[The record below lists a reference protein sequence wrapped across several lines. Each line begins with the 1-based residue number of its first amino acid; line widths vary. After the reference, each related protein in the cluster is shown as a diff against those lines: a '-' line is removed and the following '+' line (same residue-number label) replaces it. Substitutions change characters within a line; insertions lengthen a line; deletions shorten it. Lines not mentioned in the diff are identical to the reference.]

1 MKFKVYDLVLMKG
14 HGMRVYMVT
23 SGKSVESIHLG
34 TAHKQINYTIQCVEK
49 NIEWTVNE
57 DSLIYFGRYKPRTEK
72 IDYDR
77 ILDEYNQM
85 MRESQDYNDLYLA
98 FGDFAHK
105 KIAQELYNQAT
116 EFMNGIKEKYSNVN
130 GDTYEIKNK

>member
-34 TAHKQINYTIQCVEK
+34 QSHKVINYTIQCVEK
-49 NIEWTVNE
+49 NIDWTVNE
-57 DSLIYFGRYKPRTEK
+57 DSLIYFGRYKPMEK
-72 IDYDR
+72 MVDFDR
-77 ILDEYNQM
+77 IWDEYNSM
-85 MRESQDYNDLYLA
+85 MREAQDYNELYHA

-116 EFMNGIKEKYSNVN
+116 EFMNGIKEKYSDVN
-130 GDTYEIKNK
+130 GDTYEINNK